1 MHLSVDK
8 IFLHVYNCTMT
19 YSIDQILNE
28 YSQKRTLQET
38 HRRSDEI
45 LNSLSKQI
53 AHNVYLTQRQAD
65 LALKIFKD
73 NHQYFPSLTGL
84 LENPVWSHEFRTI
97 EYFKYLHLVKSSSQD
112 RYIVELG
119 FNHNKSLLKNL
130 DDLKKRSLTNPLIRI
145 KNNVWQIA
153 YSEKDLHSL
162 VNLVSGHDF
171 EISPEILEVYQEID
185 NILKTPNY
193 DQIYIDVNGSEY
205 LKNSVLNDI
214 GTLDKTNI
222 LLEDRKIKFQYEIF
236 DSFFQKT
243 PAVSLAEKIALRP
256 TSQVYISPTDF
267 SLTEI
272 VNALQKLQ
280 RFPALIIFDNNTEKS
295 MKILEKL
302 NTALT
307 VNNVIDPVGI
317 YFRYDNDKEGK
328 PFNEMVNQMAYN
340 KPLNNNT
347 AIAGITNW
355 KIPKF
360 LLKMQWR
367 PRSVIV
373 MSSVFGSNRVNL
385 YTKSCDLVIFHQD
398 KKPLTE
404 AIKEIV

>member
-1 MHLSVDK
+1 
-8 IFLHVYNCTMT
+8 MT
-19 YSIDQILNE
+19 YAIDQILNE
-28 YSQKRTLQET
+28 YSQKRTLREIN
-38 HRRSDEI
+38 RRNDEI

-53 AHNVYLTQRQAD
+53 AYNVYLTKRQAD

-73 NHQYFPSLTGL
+73 NHQHFPSLHGL
-84 LENPVWSHEFRTI
+84 LENPVWSREFRTI
-97 EYFKYLHLVKSSSQD
+97 EYFKYLHLVKPPTQD
-112 RYIVELG
+112 RYLLELG
-119 FNHNKSLLKNL
+119 FNHNKSLSKKL
-130 DDLKKRSLTNPLIRI
+130 DELKKRSLTNPLIRI
-145 KNNVWQIA
+145 KNNVWQIV
-153 YSEKDLHSL
+153 YCEKDLHSL
-162 VNLVSGHDF
+162 VNLVSGHNFD
-171 EISPEILEVYQEID
+171 ISPEILEVYQEID
-185 NILKTPNY
+185 NILKTPNH

-243 PAVSLAEKIALRP
+243 PAVSLEEKIAVR
-256 TSQVYISPTDF
+256 TDSQVYISPTNF

-272 VNALQKLQ
+272 VSALQKLQ
-280 RFPALIIFDNNTEKS
+280 RFPALIVFDNNAEKS

-307 VNNVIDPVGI
+307 VNNITDPVGI
-317 YFRYDNDKEGK
+317 YFRHDNDKEGK
-328 PFNEMVNQMAYN
+328 PLNEMVSQMAYN

-347 AIAGITNW
+347 AIVGITNW

-404 AIKEIV
+404 AMKEIV

>member
-1 MHLSVDK
+1 
-8 IFLHVYNCTMT
+8 MT
-19 YSIDQILNE
+19 YAIDQILNE
-28 YSQKRTLQET
+28 YSQKRTLREIN
-38 HRRSDEI
+38 RRNDEI

-53 AHNVYLTQRQAD
+53 AYNVYLTKRQAD

-73 NHQYFPSLTGL
+73 SYQHFPSLHGL
-84 LENPVWSHEFRTI
+84 LENPVWSREFRTI
-97 EYFKYLHLVKSSSQD
+97 EYFKYLHLIKPPTQD
-112 RYIVELG
+112 RYLLELG
-119 FNHNKSLLKNL
+119 FNHNKSLSKKL
-130 DDLKKRSLTNPLIRI
+130 DELKKRSLTNPLIRI
-145 KNNVWQIA
+145 KNNVWQIV
-153 YSEKDLHSL
+153 YCEKDLHSL
-162 VNLVSGHDF
+162 VNLVSGHNFD
-171 EISPEILEVYQEID
+171 ISPEILEVYQEID
-185 NILKTPNY
+185 NILKTPNH

-236 DSFFQKT
+236 DSFFQKM
-243 PAVSLAEKIALRP
+243 PAVSLEEKIAVR
-256 TSQVYISPTDF
+256 TDSQVYISPTNF

-272 VNALQKLQ
+272 VSALQKLQ
-280 RFPALIIFDNNTEKS
+280 RFPALIVFDNNAEKS

-307 VNNVIDPVGI
+307 VNNITDPVGI
-317 YFRYDNDKEGK
+317 YFRHDNDKEGK
-328 PFNEMVNQMAYN
+328 PLNEMVSQMAYN

-347 AIAGITNW
+347 AIVGITNW

-404 AIKEIV
+404 AMKEIV

>member
-1 MHLSVDK
+1 
-8 IFLHVYNCTMT
+8 MT

-73 NHQYFPSLTGL
+73 NHQYFPSLAGL

-130 DDLKKRSLTNPLIRI
+130 DDLKKRSLTTPLIRI

-153 YSEKDLHSL
+153 YSVKDLHSL

-243 PAVSLAEKIALRP
+243 PAVSLEEKIALRP

-307 VNNVIDPVGI
+307 VNNIIDPVGI

>member
-1 MHLSVDK
+1 
-8 IFLHVYNCTMT
+8 MT

-97 EYFKYLHLVKSSSQD
+97 EYFKYLQLVKSSSQD

-130 DDLKKRSLTNPLIRI
+130 DDLKKRSLTTPLIRI

-243 PAVSLAEKIALRP
+243 PAVSLEEKIALRP

>member
-1 MHLSVDK
+1 
-8 IFLHVYNCTMT
+8 MT
-19 YSIDQILNE
+19 YAIDQILNE
-28 YSQKRTLQET
+28 YSQKRTLREIN
-38 HRRSDEI
+38 RRNDEI

-53 AHNVYLTQRQAD
+53 AYNVYLTKRQAD

-73 NHQYFPSLTGL
+73 SYQHFPSLHGL
-84 LENPVWSHEFRTI
+84 LENPVWSREFRTI
-97 EYFKYLHLVKSSSQD
+97 EYFKYLHLVKPPTQD
-112 RYIVELG
+112 RYLLELG
-119 FNHNKSLLKNL
+119 FNHNKSLSKKL
-130 DDLKKRSLTNPLIRI
+130 DELKKRSLTNPLIRI
-145 KNNVWQIA
+145 KNNVWQIV
-153 YSEKDLHSL
+153 YCEKDLHSL
-162 VNLVSGHDF
+162 VNLVSGHNFD
-171 EISPEILEVYQEID
+171 ISPEILEVYQEID
-185 NILKTPNY
+185 NILKTPNH

-222 LLEDRKIKFQYEIF
+222 LLEDRKIKFQYKIF
-236 DSFFQKT
+236 DSFFQKM
-243 PAVSLAEKIALRP
+243 PAVSLEEKIAVR
-256 TSQVYISPTDF
+256 TDSQVYISPTNF

-272 VNALQKLQ
+272 VSALQKLQ
-280 RFPALIIFDNNTEKS
+280 RFPALIVFDNNAEKS

-307 VNNVIDPVGI
+307 VNNITDPVGI
-317 YFRYDNDKEGK
+317 YFRPDNDIEGK
-328 PFNEMVNQMAYN
+328 PLNEMVSQMAYN

-347 AIAGITNW
+347 AIVGITNW

-404 AIKEIV
+404 AMKEIV

>member
-1 MHLSVDK
+1 
-8 IFLHVYNCTMT
+8 MT
-19 YSIDQILNE
+19 YAIDQILNE
-28 YSQKRTLQET
+28 YSQKRTLREIN
-38 HRRSDEI
+38 RRNDEI

-53 AHNVYLTQRQAD
+53 AYNVYLTQRQAD

-73 NHQYFPSLTGL
+73 NHQHFPTLHGL
-84 LENPVWSHEFRTI
+84 LENPVWSREFRTI
-97 EYFKYLHLVKSSSQD
+97 EYFKYLHLIKPPTQD
-112 RYIVELG
+112 RYLLELG
-119 FNHNKSLLKNL
+119 FNHNKSLSKKL
-130 DDLKKRSLTNPLIRI
+130 DELKKRSLTNPLIRI
-145 KNNVWQIA
+145 KNNVWQIV
-153 YSEKDLHSL
+153 YCEKDLHSL
-162 VNLVSGHDF
+162 VNLVSGHNFD
-171 EISPEILEVYQEID
+171 ISPEILEVYQEID
-185 NILKTPNY
+185 NILKTPNH

-243 PAVSLAEKIALRP
+243 PAVSLEEKIAVR
-256 TSQVYISPTDF
+256 TDSQVYISPTNF

-272 VNALQKLQ
+272 VSALQKLQ
-280 RFPALIIFDNNTEKS
+280 RFPALIVFDNNAEKS

-307 VNNVIDPVGI
+307 VNNITDPVGI
-317 YFRYDNDKEGK
+317 YFRHDNDKEGK
-328 PFNEMVNQMAYN
+328 PLNEMVSQMAYN

-347 AIAGITNW
+347 AIVGITNW

-404 AIKEIV
+404 AMKEIV